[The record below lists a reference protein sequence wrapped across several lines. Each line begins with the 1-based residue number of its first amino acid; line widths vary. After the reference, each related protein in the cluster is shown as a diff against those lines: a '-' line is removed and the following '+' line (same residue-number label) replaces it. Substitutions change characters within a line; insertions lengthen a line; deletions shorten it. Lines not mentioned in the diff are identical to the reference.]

1 MDVNYSY
8 DRKFEGN
15 ILIVGQ
21 TGPGKVTF
29 IQNIAKNN
37 LFEELK
43 EISWMSE
50 VPLLAGREKKNISEC
65 LGKNVNFEYPQS
77 VDEFNIDFTFVQR
90 NRQTDEIGRW
100 QFHKQKYLT
109 SSQAL
114 CKQYLLLKS
123 HLHTVTDTLMNI
135 FHTETLESIDYT
147 LKYQI
152 LQKKC
157 LTVDTPDFNNLG
169 LSKLRTGTENGH

>member
-1 MDVNYSY
+1 M
-8 DRKFEGN
+8 
-15 ILIVGQ
+15 L
-21 TGPGKVTF
+21 T
-29 IQNIAKNN
+29 
-37 LFEELK
+37 
-43 EISWMSE
+43 
-50 VPLLAGREKKNISEC
+50 
-65 LGKNVNFEYPQS
+65 
-77 VDEFNIDFTFVQR
+77 QR
-90 NRQTDEIGRW
+90 
-100 QFHKQKYLT
+100 YLT

-123 HLHTVTDTLMNI
+123 YLHTVTDTLMNI

-157 LTVDTPDFNNLG
+157 LTIDTPDFNNLG

>member
-15 ILIVGQ
+15 ILIVGH
-21 TGPGKVTF
+21 TGSGKVTF

-50 VPLLAGREKKNISEC
+50 VPLSAGREKKNISEC

-77 VDEFNIDFTFVQR
+77 VDEFNIDLTFVQR
-90 NRQTDEIGRW
+90 NRQTDEIGR
-100 QFHKQKYLT
+100 
-109 SSQAL
+109 
-114 CKQYLLLKS
+114 
-123 HLHTVTDTLMNI
+123 
-135 FHTETLESIDYT
+135 
-147 LKYQI
+147 
-152 LQKKC
+152 
-157 LTVDTPDFNNLG
+157 
-169 LSKLRTGTENGH
+169 

>member
-21 TGPGKVTF
+21 TGSGKVTF

-50 VPLLAGREKKNISEC
+50 VVVAGREKKNISEC
-65 LGKNVNFEYPQS
+65 LGKNVNFEYPHQ
-77 VDEFNIDFTFVQR
+77 
-90 NRQTDEIGRW
+90 
-100 QFHKQKYLT
+100 
-109 SSQAL
+109 
-114 CKQYLLLKS
+114 
-123 HLHTVTDTLMNI
+123 
-135 FHTETLESIDYT
+135 
-147 LKYQI
+147 
-152 LQKKC
+152 
-157 LTVDTPDFNNLG
+157 
-169 LSKLRTGTENGH
+169 

>member
-21 TGPGKVTF
+21 TGSGKVTF

-50 VPLLAGREKKNISEC
+50 VVVVGREKKNISEC

-90 NRQTDEIGRW
+90 N
-100 QFHKQKYLT
+100 KQKYLT

-157 LTVDTPDFNNLG
+157 LTIDTPDFNNLG